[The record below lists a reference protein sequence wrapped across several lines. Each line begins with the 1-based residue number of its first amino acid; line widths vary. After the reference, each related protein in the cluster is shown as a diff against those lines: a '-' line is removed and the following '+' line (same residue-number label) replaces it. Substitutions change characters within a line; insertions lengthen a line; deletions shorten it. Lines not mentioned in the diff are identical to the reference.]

1 MRTAIRLKLLKVVV
15 LGLLN
20 LVIVLTANAGM
31 MRHDVSIERYR
42 EIGRRPE
49 FGSVGRYSPS
59 VESSDFAAGVLI
71 SKQWVLTAAHFPDP
85 ISVWHFG
92 SSFYR
97 TKRIIKYPRLAPG
110 ATEAQWSGWDLA
122 LVELDRPVE
131 DVHPAIRYRGR
142 QEVGAVVTKIGYGT
156 IGDGLNGVRL
166 PATQERLGGQNIIDA
181 AGGTVESREFGVD
194 VLVFD
199 FDSPLSQETNR
210 FGSPE
215 PLAYEIGG
223 SKGDSGGGVFMQRN
237 GEWQLIG
244 IVSGA
249 LNRQIR
255 YGSMAALARISS
267 ANSWIDSVIGKD
279 AE

>member
-1 MRTAIRLKLLKVVV
+1 MP
-15 LGLLN
+15 GLLN

-31 MRHDVSIERYR
+31 IRHDVSIERYR

-49 FGSVGRYSPS
+49 FKSVGRYSPS
-59 VESSDFAAGVLI
+59 VDSSDFAAGVLI
-71 SKQWVLTAAHFPDP
+71 SKQWVLTAAHFPDG

-97 TKRIIKYPRLAPG
+97 TKRIIRHPKLTPG
-110 ATEAQWSGWDLA
+110 ATEAQWNGWDLA

-131 DVHPAIRYRGR
+131 DVQPANRYRGR
-142 QEVGAVVTKIGYGT
+142 QEVGSVVTKIGYGD
-156 IGDGLNGVRL
+156 IGDGLNGLKL
-166 PATQERLGGQNIIDA
+166 PATQERLGGQNVIDA
-181 AGGTVESREFGVD
+181 AGGTVESRKFGVD

-199 FDSPLSQETNR
+199 FDSPLSQESNR
-210 FGSPE
+210 FGSPD
-215 PLAYEIGG
+215 PLECEIGG
-223 SKGDSGGGVFMQRN
+223 SKGDSGGGVFMQNN
-237 GEWQLIG
+237 GEWQLVG

-255 YGSMAALARISS
+255 YGSMAALARVSS